1 MTSVWGQQMCLSSRR
16 SPGPEAAVIF
26 DSISTLGTS
35 TVEESLVDV
44 SLANTTGEI
53 KIKLP
58 SHSGGENYFYILV
71 TASQKHCERLCE
83 YSRNSRLFLMVNGKV
98 PLRDV
103 VYFTHFTSNGQRE
116 TTNSLKVVGIT
127 KDPFM
132 PLGVMEFGEEEVHFE
147 AMEFIHHGDTLR
159 Y

>member
-1 MTSVWGQQMCLSSRR
+1 M
-16 SPGPEAAVIF
+16 F
-26 DSISTLGTS
+26 KSISTLGTS

-53 KIKLP
+53 KIKRP
-58 SHSGGENYFYILV
+58 ESYGSGANYFHLLV
-71 TASQKHCERLCE
+71 TASQKHCESLCE
-83 YSRNSRLFLMVNGKV
+83 YSRKSRLFLMVNGKV
-98 PLRDV
+98 PLRGI
-103 VYFTHFTSNGQRE
+103 VYFTHFTSSGRRE

-132 PLGVMEFGEEEVHFE
+132 PLGVMEFGEEDVHFE
-147 AMEFIHHGDTLR
+147 AMEFIQHGDTLR

>member
-1 MTSVWGQQMCLSSRR
+1 MCLSSGT
-16 SPGPEAAVIF
+16 SPGPEGAVIF
-26 DSISTLGTS
+26 KSISTLGTS

-53 KIKLP
+53 KMKHAE
-58 SHSGGENYFYILV
+58 SYSSGANYFHLLV

-83 YSRNSRLFLMVNGKV
+83 YSRKSRLFLMVNGKV
-98 PLRDV
+98 PLRGV
-103 VYFTHFTSNGQRE
+103 VYFTHFTSSGRRE

-132 PLGVMEFGEEEVHFE
+132 PLGVMEFGEEDVHFE
-147 AMEFIHHGDTLR
+147 AMEFIQHGDTLR

>member
-1 MTSVWGQQMCLSSRR
+1 MCLSSET
-16 SPGPEAAVIF
+16 SPGPEGAVIF
-26 DSISTLGTS
+26 NSISTLGTS

-53 KIKLP
+53 KIKIKRP
-58 SHSGGENYFYILV
+58 ESYFHLLV
-71 TASQKHCERLCE
+71 TASQKHCDSLCE
-83 YSRNSRLFLMVNGKV
+83 YSRKSRLFLMVNGKV

-132 PLGVMEFGEEEVHFE
+132 PLGVMEFGEEDVHFE
-147 AMEFIHHGDTLR
+147 AMEFIQHGDTLR